1 MTCDRH
7 KFRRPGIFPAVLIWA
22 SLPLA
27 AAAAP
32 PPVPDNI
39 DYTLVSRNDSL
50 TVWIDLARYFG
61 QTELELM
68 SDGIDYA
75 CEMEVTLKRPR
86 RIWGSEEIALSSA
99 RWRLSYRLGTEDFS
113 LTDSDT
119 SKYGT
124 HRFFVEADSLRA
136 FLADSIYL
144 AVAALGDLPTDQRFV
159 VELDIARISLTTFNL
174 ATTDGSR
181 SPVRYLFHQFLK
193 ATSYGREEFSTSS
206 RRFSTA
212 EIKPID

>member
-1 MTCDRH
+1 MSGDGH
-7 KFRRPGIFPAVLIWA
+7 NIRRPGIIPAVLLWVL
-22 SLPLA
+22 LPLA

-32 PPVPDNI
+32 PAVPDNV
-39 DYTLVSRNDSL
+39 DYTLVSKNDSL

-61 QTELELM
+61 RAELELM

-75 CEMEVTLKRPR
+75 CEMKVTLKRPR
-86 RIWGSEEIALSSA
+86 RIWGSEQIAVSSA
-99 RWRLSYRLGTEDFS
+99 RWRLSYRLGTEDFW

-119 SKYGT
+119 SKHGT
-124 HRFFVEADSLRA
+124 HCFFVEADSLRA
-136 FLADSIYL
+136 FLADSVYL
-144 AVAALGDLPTDQRFV
+144 PVAALADLRPDQRFV
-159 VELDIARISLTTFNL
+159 VELNIARISLTTFNL
-174 ATTDGSR
+174 ATTDGNG